1 MDIFGSRT
9 AMRKR
14 SLKGKAFGD
23 LFLLPPKLKIMSWD
37 QMTNANTSQLL
48 LVELSGPSS
57 IVADERIFV
66 ALVDFLD

>member
-1 MDIFGSRT
+1 
-9 AMRKR
+9 
-14 SLKGKAFGD
+14 
-23 LFLLPPKLKIMSWD
+23 MSWD